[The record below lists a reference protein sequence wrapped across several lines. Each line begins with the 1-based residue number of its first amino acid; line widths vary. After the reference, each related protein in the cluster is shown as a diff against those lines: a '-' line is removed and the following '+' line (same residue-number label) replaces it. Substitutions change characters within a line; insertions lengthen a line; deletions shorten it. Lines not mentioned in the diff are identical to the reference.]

1 MHRASV
7 QVVTVEF
14 AVKDDDAHVGHRAQV
29 DEVPKRIA
37 QEALVY
43 EGEEQPLDERD
54 RHVQED
60 RDGKPKE
67 VTLLADVFRRLVDGE
82 ASAGIGRR
90 EVLESGDLEE
100 EEDEADLDLRADL
113 AQRLQL
119 VPLVADEQRSP
130 DAHRRLG
137 VDALGVA
144 TWQRAWLLPVEE
156 EDVDVDLEGDDVEE
170 VDQLEDEGDYE

>member
-29 DEVPKRIA
+29 DEVPKRIP

-67 VTLLADVFRRLVDGE
+67 MTLLADVFRRLVDGE

-130 DAHRRLG
+130 DAHRRFG